1 MGAVDRIRS
10 RIRGEFVIEPWGAD
24 AELVDLAGPVL
35 ELPLRITVEG
45 GPGLPASG
53 PALLVANR
61 RFGLLEP
68 LVLGRAVTRATGR
81 QIRFLGIPDI
91 APLALPL
98 RRLGGAVDHPQELAG
113 LLRAGHLVATP
124 LGPTYRRPRRAGT
137 FDPDRVAVALDL
149 DAPVVP
155 VAVLGGEVSG
165 RWRVLIGEPVAVPS
179 GRTPLALAELADA
192 ARAGVQ
198 ALLDEA
204 TPPRRL
210 LR

>member
-1 MGAVDRIRS
+1 MRAVDQIRS
-10 RIRGEFVIEPWGAD
+10 RVRGEIVIEPWGAD
-24 AELVDLAGPVL
+24 PELVALAGPLLDV
-35 ELPLRITVEG
+35 PLRIRVEG
-45 GPGLPASG
+45 GPGLPADG

-68 LVLGRAVTRATGR
+68 FVLGRAVTRSTGR

-91 APLALPL
+91 APLSLPL

-124 LGPTYRRPRRAGT
+124 LGPTYRRPRRAGSL
-137 FDPDRVAVALDL
+137 DPDRVAVALEQG
-149 DAPVVP
+149 APVIP
-155 VAVLGGEVSG
+155 VAVLGGELTG

-198 ALLDEA
+198 ALLDDA

-210 LR
+210 FG